1 MGQPTEIG
9 LVSLWFNPQGSLWVN
24 PQREPTGIP
33 ELNDG
38 EYDSSPRIHLA
49 IDDHRPE
56 KDVLATR
63 ARMQRFFVLHRF
75 EAEAQW
81 A

>member
-33 ELNDG
+33 ALNEG
-38 EYDSSPRIHLA
+38 EYDSSLRIHLA

-56 KDVLATR
+56 KEVLATR
-63 ARMQRFFVLHRF
+63 ARTQRFFVLHRLPSV
-75 EAEAQW
+75 AAD
-81 A
+81 